1 MAQTQSR
8 HLAYGCGTVRSR
20 RTTSC
25 PPANLEPRGY
35 RLITAGARFSAP
47 VTIVLSLLLSACGG
61 GDASRA
67 TSSTPI
73 PYPLAKAAVVEPR
86 KEAAGLNGV
95 LATKE
100 SGPVS
105 ASDLLISAQPR
116 DVVTAAGQA
125 ASFSVTAS
133 GGAGPLQYQWQM
145 DGVDIAGARASTYT
159 TQVLSLRDSDAVY
172 AVVVS
177 HGGQRVT
184 SIGARLTVNPGVA
197 TAVMTAP
204 SITSQPR
211 ARTALV
217 GQTATF
223 FVRAETSGTPAY
235 QWQRNRIPIP
245 GATGASYTTGPMG
258 LADNGSRFNVVLR
271 SGSASTTSAD
281 ALLTVTSAP
290 TASGN

>member
-1 MAQTQSR
+1 MVHIQRR
-8 HLAYGCGTVRSR
+8 HLACGTGIVRSR
-20 RTTSC
+20 TPSG
-25 PPANLEPRGY
+25 PPESPGPQAY
-35 RLITAGARFSAP
+35 RRLTARARPLAP
-47 VTIVLSLLLSACGG
+47 VTIGLSLLLGACGG
-61 GDASRA
+61 GDAARMS
-67 TSSTPI
+67 SSTPI
-73 PYPLAKAAVVEPR
+73 PYPLATVVVAEPR
-86 KEAAGLNGV
+86 QEAVGPNGSP
-95 LATKE
+95 APKE

-116 DVVTAAGQA
+116 DVETVAGQA

-133 GGAGPLQYQWQM
+133 GAGPLQYQWQI

-184 SIGARLTVNPGVA
+184 SIGARLTVNLGVA
-197 TAVMTAP
+197 AAVTTAP

-223 FVRAETSGTPAY
+223 FVRAESSGTPAY
-235 QWQRNRIPIP
+235 QWQRNRVPIP
-245 GATGASYTTGPMG
+245 GATGASYTTGPMA
-258 LADNGSRFNVVLR
+258 LTDNGSRFSVVLR

-290 TASGN
+290 TASSN